1 MGAAAQGASVAWGDS
16 MLALAV
22 SETKTNRSKV
32 RPSDVRERQRIW
44 AAHFVTPW

>member
-1 MGAAAQGASVAWGDS
+1 MGAAAEGASVAWGDS

-32 RPSDVRERQRIW
+32 RPSDVRIW